1 MRRQCDSLHRR
12 RAAGPADGRDA
23 AALRA
28 PAAAVSLHTLERTHR
43 VAASPAGVFAFFSDP
58 GNLARLTPPGL
69 RFRIH
74 GAPPERLAAGSTIEY
89 RIRWALVTLRW
100 VTRITRWSP
109 PDAFED
115 VQESGPYAS
124 WTHTHRF
131 VPDEQGRG
139 VVMHDRVAYALPF
152 GFLGRIVHRLL
163 VRRQLEAIFDY
174 RERAIDEIFPPGPP

>member
-1 MRRQCDSLHRR
+1 
-12 RAAGPADGRDA
+12 
-23 AALRA
+23 
-28 PAAAVSLHTLERTHR
+28 
-43 VAASPAGVFAFFSDP
+43 
-58 GNLARLTPPGL
+58 
-69 RFRIH
+69 
-74 GAPPERLAAGSTIEY
+74 
-89 RIRWALVTLRW
+89 VTLRW

-174 RERAIDEIFPPGPP
+174 RERAIDEIFPPGDGRDRALAGRRVPMSPADCSLDG